1 MGNRL
6 STVRRAGRSRA
17 IRANGGP
24 AEIEEIQALVVDL
37 LAMLGEQP
45 RRNGLLKTPE
55 RVAKALRFMTQGY
68 QQDIERLLN
77 GALFPIDYDEMVIVK
92 DIDFFSLCVPSK
104 QIVNAVDGAKPAY
117 LVKPGDRLWT
127 LDHGRL
133 KQTTVSLVSSRQT
146 REVVEVKTSGGCI
159 RVTPD
164 HPVMTESGWQEAQ
177 ALKPGTRIEWI
188 NPKSLCRD
196 PYIPVSGYALGYV
209 LGATAADGS
218 IQDGRR
224 VCLVVKK
231 REFAEKYRLM
241 LAQAFPPLQPRI
253 EQVSVPSSFL
263 KKNVSMYRVRVVS
276 RAIGQKLCRWLGI
289 PEKGSRSKTKI
300 FRFPR
305 VVTASQEM
313 MQGFLDGYADGDS
326 YDAYKGSRFI
336 ISANTVFLKELAE
349 YLQTPLVKVVG
360 GDEARSKIYVSER
373 WAQQGWYRRHGFCQQ
388 SEFYVPV
395 DSTYVTVMETERIPA
410 AKKPYTVYSFTCDP
424 YPSFLI
430 GGHLTHNCEHHL
442 LPFFGKCHVGYIPN
456 KKVVGLSKIPRVVD
470 AFSRRLQVQERL
482 TVQIAETL
490 QSKLNAHGVGVVIE
504 ARHLCMMM
512 RGVEKQNTLAVTSS
526 MLGVFRSQQQTRDEF
541 LKLIRRGSVGDAD

>member
-17 IRANGGP
+17 IPANGRP

-92 DIDFFSLCVPSK
+92 DIDFFSL
-104 QIVNAVDGAKPAY
+104 
-117 LVKPGDRLWT
+117 
-127 LDHGRL
+127 
-133 KQTTVSLVSSRQT
+133 
-146 REVVEVKTSGGCI
+146 
-159 RVTPD
+159 
-164 HPVMTESGWQEAQ
+164 
-177 ALKPGTRIEWI
+177 
-188 NPKSLCRD
+188 
-196 PYIPVSGYALGYV
+196 
-209 LGATAADGS
+209 
-218 IQDGRR
+218 
-224 VCLVVKK
+224 
-231 REFAEKYRLM
+231 
-241 LAQAFPPLQPRI
+241 
-253 EQVSVPSSFL
+253 
-263 KKNVSMYRVRVVS
+263 
-276 RAIGQKLCRWLGI
+276 
-289 PEKGSRSKTKI
+289 
-300 FRFPR
+300 
-305 VVTASQEM
+305 
-313 MQGFLDGYADGDS
+313 
-326 YDAYKGSRFI
+326 
-336 ISANTVFLKELAE
+336 
-349 YLQTPLVKVVG
+349 
-360 GDEARSKIYVSER
+360 
-373 WAQQGWYRRHGFCQQ
+373 
-388 SEFYVPV
+388 
-395 DSTYVTVMETERIPA
+395 
-410 AKKPYTVYSFTCDP
+410 
-424 YPSFLI
+424 
-430 GGHLTHNCEHHL
+430 CEHHL

-512 RGVEKQNTLAVTSS
+512 RGVEKQNTIAVTSS